1 MADEHDRNDAEGA
14 PTKRRRSSLRANV
27 ASAAAAVLVVGAG
40 AVGVMWYADA
50 STPNTDAVQRTTTS
64 PEPTTSKAKPKHKAQ
79 PHHRQQAPK
88 PKPEPLTLAQLT
100 ESTTHTR
107 LADTA
112 KDPAPNARNDGTV
125 AHPKEMIPIYQHPGG
140 KKIGKVGPKQMGD
153 TWLPVIGKTA
163 GWDQVL
169 LPSKPNGS
177 TGWIQSSK
185 VDTASTP
192 YLISVHLKSF
202 KMQLFQDGKEINNWK
217 ISPGAPGTPTP
228 TGRTFLLGSIV
239 SPSAKYSPLIL
250 PLGTHSA
257 TLDSFGGGPGTVAIH
272 TWPTEDV
279 LGKAL
284 SQGCIRVS
292 HKALKVLESI
302 PLGTLVLI
310 DNQ

>member
-1 MADEHDRNDAEGA
+1 MADEHDSNDAAGA
-14 PTKRRRSSLRANV
+14 SGKRLRSGLRANI

-50 STPNTDAVQRTTTS
+50 STPSSTAIQQPTSSPATTTTATKS
-64 PEPTTSKAKPKHKAQ
+64 KHKSKAKHK
-79 PHHRQQAPK
+79 QAPK

-107 LADTA
+107 LSDTP

-125 AHPKEMIPIYQHPGG
+125 AHPKDMIPIYQRPGG
-140 KKIGKVGPKQMGD
+140 KMIGKIGPKQMGD
-153 TWLPVIGKTA
+153 TWLPVIGKTK

-177 TGWIQSSK
+177 TGWIQSSQ

-217 ISPGAPGTPTP
+217 ISPGRAGTPTP

-239 SPSAKYSPLIL
+239 SPSQKYSPVIL

-292 HKALKVLESI
+292 HKALKVLEQI